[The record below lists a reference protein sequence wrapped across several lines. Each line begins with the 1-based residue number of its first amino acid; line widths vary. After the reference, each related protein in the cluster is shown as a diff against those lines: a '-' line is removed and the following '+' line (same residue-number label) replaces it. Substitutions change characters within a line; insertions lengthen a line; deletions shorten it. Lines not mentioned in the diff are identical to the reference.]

1 MRDSLTG
8 AIIAAGRGD
17 RLRSAAAALPKPL
30 VEVSGEALLVRQIRM
45 MLEMGISR
53 VSVIINS
60 ETDRLRQEI
69 GLTLPAGTHLLV
81 ADTPSSMESLLRLGD
96 LIPPGRFLLST
107 VDTILSESELHRFFD
122 RACAI
127 ADSSHPESGFDGALG
142 VVPWRGDAKP
152 LFVRLD
158 SQSKIVEFGN
168 DSQKLVTASV
178 YLFSTRIF
186 SYAAEARTQ
195 KLDALRRYLGLLVDK
210 GLKLAGVP
218 MSDVVDIDEPS
229 DLEIA
234 RRMVAMQRGEG

>member
-1 MRDSLTG
+1 MSDSLTG

-30 VEVSGEALLVRQIRM
+30 VEVGGEALLVRQIRM
-45 MLEMGISR
+45 MLAMGIAR

-60 ETDRLRQEI
+60 ETDRIRQEMGI
-69 GLTLPAGTHLLV
+69 KLPAGTELLV

-107 VDTILSESELHRFFD
+107 VDTVLSEGEFGRFFD
-122 RACAI
+122 QARALTDPA
-127 ADSSHPESGFDGALG
+127 SGPGFDGALG

-158 SQSKIVEFGN
+158 SQSKINEFGN

-186 SYAAEARTQ
+186 SYAAEARVQ

-210 GLKLAGVP
+210 GLKLSGVP
-218 MSDVVDIDEPS
+218 MSDVVDVDEPS
-229 DLEIA
+229 DLEVA
-234 RRMVAMQRGEG
+234 RKMVAMQRGEG